1 MIFIIIWLNLWT
13 AGLPLGPQRKQLE
26 DLLTT
31 ISADKQSN
39 IKLTIQHNK
48 NFYAVAKSGEI
59 DKVLSILGIVWVFL
73 ILLLA

>member
-1 MIFIIIWLNLWT
+1 
-13 AGLPLGPQRKQLE
+13 
-26 DLLTT
+26 LTT

-59 DKVLSILGIVWVFL
+59 DKVLSILGIV
-73 ILLLA
+73 